1 MNHGNVTAHGSQEEA
16 RDYYFEMVMVTKN
29 DAGMVNNGMTVSAE
43 NATHPKSVTGV
54 GYKSRRGI

>member
-1 MNHGNVTAHGSQEEA
+1 
-16 RDYYFEMVMVTKN
+16 MVMENTN
-29 DAGMVNNGMTVSAE
+29 DAVMVKNGMTVSAE